1 MCGIAGI
8 LRFDGT
14 SIRDGVLEK
23 FTNAMEHR
31 GPDASGF
38 EFFENRQLGFGHRR
52 LSILD
57 LSEAGK
63 QPMSYA
69 DGRYWI
75 CYNGEIF
82 NFIDLR
88 KELESKGFTFR
99 TETDTEVVLAAYI
112 AWGKDFL
119 HKLNGMWAMA
129 IWDREEKE
137 LFLSRDRFGIKPF
150 YFHFSPDKYLAF
162 ASETYAFKH
171 LSEFN
176 RRINVSH
183 AKAQQTDIYAL
194 EGRGLSL
201 YEGLYSIMPGHS
213 AVLRM
218 DGSKLNQKRWYDI
231 TKVKSNARG
240 KSLEENAKEFYNLF
254 YDACKRRLI
263 SDVPVASALSGGLD
277 SSSVYSTVNTIIRDG
292 GTQRVNENSQ
302 QAFVATFAGLEV
314 DETKYAKSVVSF
326 VDGKGNYIPH
336 ENVNIDLLEKET
348 ALYDT
353 LTNRPLYSIS
363 SVYRGMK
370 QAGITV
376 SLDGHG
382 VDEMLYGYKDM
393 VYNLYNDALRTRK
406 ADTAKS
412 ISNVLKLLYH
422 TNSHTELNNRFE
434 SELAVMNS
442 TKSRFKG
449 MLKKALLPILKP
461 DVVLRE
467 SYAWPNFKEV
477 VGEPY
482 DFSGMEIPDRMVHNE
497 FFQRTLPSLLRNFD
511 FAGMANN
518 IEIRM
523 PFMDYHL
530 VEFVYGLPLEHKIG
544 GGFTKY
550 IVREAL
556 KGHLPENVRARTF
569 KVGIGSPWEYW
580 CKNELKEWRGDM
592 LGSQAVKEAK
602 NTLGEDCND
611 WELIN
616 LALIK

>member
-8 LRFDGT
+8 LRLDGT
-14 SIRDGVLEK
+14 SIQDEVLEN
-23 FTNAMEHR
+23 FTDSMKHR

-69 DGRYWI
+69 NGRYWI

-82 NFIDLR
+82 NFIDLK
-88 KELESKGFTFR
+88 KELEAKGFIFKTK
-99 TETDTEVVLAAYI
+99 TDTEVVLAAYI
-112 AWGKDFL
+112 AWGKEFL

-129 IWDREEKE
+129 IWDSEKKE

-150 YFHFSPDKYLAF
+150 YFHFSPNKYLAF

-171 LSEFN
+171 LPEFD
-176 RRINVSH
+176 RRINASH

-201 YEGLYSIMPGHS
+201 YEGLYSIMPGHN
-213 AVLRM
+213 AVLSM
-218 DGSKLNQKRWYDI
+218 DSQNLNQKRWYDI
-231 TKVKSNARG
+231 TKVKSQAKN
-240 KSLEENAKEFYNLF
+240 KSLEENAKEFYDLF

-292 GTQRVNENSQ
+292 GVQRVNENSQ
-302 QAFVATFAGLEV
+302 QAFIATFAGLEA
-314 DETKYAKSVVSF
+314 DETEYAKSVVSF
-326 VDGKGNYIPH
+326 VDGKGNYITH
-336 ENVNIDLLEKET
+336 NNVDIALLEKET
-348 ALYDT
+348 TLYDT

-393 VYNLYNDALRTRK
+393 VYNLYNNAVRTRK
-406 ADTAKS
+406 PDRAKS
-412 ISNVLKLLYH
+412 ISNVLRLLYH
-422 TNSHTELNNRFE
+422 ENSHTELNQRFE
-434 SELAVMNS
+434 AELANMNS
-442 TKSRFKG
+442 TKSRLKG
-449 MLKKALLPILKP
+449 MAKKVLLPIFKP
-461 DVVLRE
+461 DVVSRE
-467 SYAWPNFKEV
+467 SYEWSNFKEI

-523 PFMDYHL
+523 PFMDYRL

-556 KGHLPENVRARTF
+556 KGHLPEDVRGRTF
-569 KVGIGSPWEYW
+569 KLGIGSPWEYW
-580 CKNELKEWRGDM
+580 RKNELKEWCNDM
-592 LGSQAVKEAK
+592 LRSQKTLDARRELDPEAS
-602 NTLGEDCND
+602 D
-611 WELIN
+611 WVCIN
-616 LALIK
+616 LGLIS